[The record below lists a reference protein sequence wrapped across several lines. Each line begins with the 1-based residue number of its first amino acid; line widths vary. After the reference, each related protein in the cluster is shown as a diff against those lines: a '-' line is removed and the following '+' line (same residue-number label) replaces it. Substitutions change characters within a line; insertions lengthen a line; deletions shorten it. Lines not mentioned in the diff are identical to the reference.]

1 MAYPQDFQN
10 TDLAAIWTELNNRS
24 SVIIFQNIVS
34 TTALAAYVT
43 WTQNNAVS
51 VQNLT
56 YYKDG
61 TIHYFVATYYAVV

>member
-1 MAYPQDFQN
+1 MALPNDFQN
-10 TDLAAIWTELNNRS
+10 TDLAALWLELNSRS
-24 SVIIFQNIVS
+24 SVIIFQNVTS
-34 TTALAAYVT
+34 TTALNAYVT
-43 WTQNNAVS
+43 WTQTNNVS